1 MKFSRDNYISKQ
13 DVVVVIVRLYIKIE
27 TIVKT
32 CLDLK
37 VTFKIA
43 TARQLKNASVAILV
57 QMVV

>member
-13 DVVVVIVRLYIKIE
+13 DVVVVIVRLYIEIE

-37 VTFKIA
+37 VTI
-43 TARQLKNASVAILV
+43 LNASVTILV
-57 QMVV
+57 QMVVRHILS